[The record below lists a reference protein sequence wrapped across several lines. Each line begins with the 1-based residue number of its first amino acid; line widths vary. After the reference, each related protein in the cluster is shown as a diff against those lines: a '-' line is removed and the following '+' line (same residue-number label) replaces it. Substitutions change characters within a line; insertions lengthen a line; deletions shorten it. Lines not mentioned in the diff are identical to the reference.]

1 MFDVHKTR
9 INLLAASSSSV
20 LQWRF
25 WAGAAGGLGHL
36 TFCPAPPQ
44 VFPPTTYIIA
54 THSPPP
60 PHLALGGPAPS
71 VLARTATGV
80 LTAAAVN
87 KDDDDEGDDDGDI
100 ERV

>member
-1 MFDVHKTR
+1 MFCSGGSGPGLRGASATSLFVQPPPSFSTDY
-9 INLLAASSSSV
+9 LL
-20 LQWRF
+20 LR
-25 WAGAAGGLGHL
+25 
-36 TFCPAPPQ
+36 PIAP
-44 VFPPTTYIIA
+44 
-54 THSPPP
+54 PPP

-87 KDDDDEGDDDGDI
+87 KDDDDEGDDEGDI

>member
-1 MFDVHKTR
+1 MFCSGGSGPGLR
-9 INLLAASSSSV
+9 GASATSLFV
-20 LQWRF
+20 Q
-25 WAGAAGGLGHL
+25 
-36 TFCPAPPQ
+36 PPPK
-44 VFPPTTYIIA
+44 FFHRLPIIA